1 MTPTI
6 KFKTKGHLLNEDT
19 AKYCRQLLIGPWLN
33 QPEEYEG
40 YNGFVGFPSVT
51 ILRSGRWLMPF
62 TSGSWHASPP
72 WTEEIAKNPHSR
84 AYMEQYRIID
94 GNNRGWLDIRS
105 PRGGRAH
112 IMFSDDQGKTWSKPE
127 TLINTDRD
135 DRHAIIL
142 ELDDG
147 TLLCT
152 FFTSRL
158 PDGTENPR
166 HHAKYIF
173 SQDGGQSWTEP
184 AEPIETRLING
195 SACPATQLADCKVIW
210 LIEQDGEGSNAFR
223 AIGVYGSNDRCR
235 TFNRLSVVTAGEDL
249 HEPTIVELPDGRLV
263 MLARRN
269 SYICFSEDQGNTWT
283 EPVSIGIDMFDPHFL
298 LVPNGILACFH
309 GSYKTGGLRVIL
321 SPDGGQ
327 TWHGPEE
334 NLGYAVD
341 TTVYGYCHPVLDQDG
356 SVFCVYQSTGGH
368 LANDAR
374 TMALWGLRLRINDTA
389 DGIEILTPQGS
400 PADNDLPTSRSD
412 IGNTEGGDPEL
423 GNMT

>member
-1 MTPTI
+1 MVPTV
-6 KFKTKGHLLNEDT
+6 KFETKDQPLNEDT
-19 AKYCRQLLIGPWLN
+19 AKHCRQLLVGPWLN

-51 ILRSGRWLMPF
+51 ILRSGRWIVPF

-127 TLINTDRD
+127 TLINTDCD
-135 DRHAIIL
+135 NRHPIIL

-158 PDGTENPR
+158 PDGTDNPR
-166 HHAKYIF
+166 HHAKYIM
-173 SQDGGQSWTEP
+173 SQDGGQTWTEP
-184 AEPIETRLING
+184 AEPNDPRPIDG
-195 SACPATQLADCKVIW
+195 SACPAIQLADGKVIW
-210 LIEQDGEGSNAFR
+210 VIAERPDCEFDFIS
-223 AIGVYGSNDRCR
+223 IYDSSDRGLS
-235 TFNRLSVVTAGEDL
+235 FNRLSEVRAKDNL
-249 HEPTIVELPDGRLV
+249 HEPTIAELPDGRLV
-263 MLARRN
+263 LLARRN
-269 SYICFSEDQGNTWT
+269 SFICFSEDKGNTWT

-298 LVPNGILACFH
+298 LMPNGVLACFH

-321 SPDGGQ
+321 SPDGGY
-327 TWHGPEE
+327 TWNGPEE

-341 TTVYGYCHPVLDQDG
+341 TTVYGYSHPALAHDG

-368 LANDAR
+368 LAQDAR

-389 DGIEILTPQGS
+389 DGIEILPSPHGCGS
-400 PADNDLPTSRSD
+400 EPVDTD
-412 IGNTEGGDPEL
+412 GGDPEL
-423 GNMT
+423 GNLT